1 VRSRRQRGKASLAA
15 SQPLS
20 PQASLSA
27 ILAYPRFMS
36 YQNCSS
42 PLPSFSLLFFV
53 RRWWWRPAC
62 ILIQLLFT
70 GSSSDLFFDSLFLD
84 LGARL
89 PSHIPSLS
97 LFLSLQQRSR
107 RQDCEDGDDRV
118 DHGNGGGSPWRT
130 AEGVTVAALRDSG
143 RKGSTSEQPSGGG
156 IDRGSWTR
164 KRAAVRVERQ
174 WRAVVLTPLH
184 RIRIAEVLPS
194 LQLYLSLWCRR
205 SSHALA
211 RILLTKTGNSLAVSL
226 SPFIVIWL
234 TPFSI
239 FLQQGVAIQEQSPS
253 AAGGHGKTD
262 NRSAK
267 RACKS
272 PGSTMVV
279 EERWPWSRRC

>member
-1 VRSRRQRGKASLAA
+1 MHSYSA
-15 SQPLS
+15 PLH
-20 PQASLSA
+20 
-27 ILAYPRFMS
+27 R
-36 YQNCSS
+36 
-42 PLPSFSLLFFV
+42 
-53 RRWWWRPAC
+53 
-62 ILIQLLFT
+62 
-70 GSSSDLFFDSLFLD
+70 
-84 LGARL
+84 
-89 PSHIPSLS
+89 

-184 RIRIAEVLPS
+184 RIRIAE
-194 LQLYLSLWCRR
+194 
-205 SSHALA
+205 
-211 RILLTKTGNSLAVSL
+211 
-226 SPFIVIWL
+226 
-234 TPFSI
+234 
-239 FLQQGVAIQEQSPS
+239 QGVAIQEQSPS